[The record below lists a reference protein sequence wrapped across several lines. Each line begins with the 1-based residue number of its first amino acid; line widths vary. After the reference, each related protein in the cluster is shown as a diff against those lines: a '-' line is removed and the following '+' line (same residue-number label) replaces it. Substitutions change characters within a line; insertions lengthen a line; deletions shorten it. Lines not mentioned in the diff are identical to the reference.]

1 MGDMLTTGVSGLLA
15 FQQALDTTS
24 NNISNAST
32 PGYNRELVNFATQ
45 ESDVYGNGW
54 MGNGVQIADI
64 QRVFDQTVATQVR
77 SATSSYNQLN
87 TFATQAA
94 QIDDLLGSSSAG
106 ISTQLQN
113 FSNAVQDVADSPTS
127 TAARQALLSQ
137 ATTLTSSLQGFDSSL
152 QTLDTEANSSI
163 GSEATTITSL
173 AQSIAS
179 INQQIAAVTG
189 QSQQQPPNDLLDQ
202 RDQLITELS
211 SHINVTTSTQSD
223 GTENVYIGSG
233 QALVSGDK
241 AATLVAT
248 PNAYDPAESDVSL
261 QSDGGSVDV
270 TNNLT
275 GGTLGGI
282 LQFRSQM
289 IDPTRNALGQI
300 AVTVANAVNQ
310 QNNAGMDQN
319 GNLGGDVFAVGG
331 VGVDPSSAN
340 TGDATVTVTRSDPDA
355 ITTANYQLSYSSSGW
370 SMIRTDSGASVTLTP
385 TATAGTY
392 TADGMT
398 ISIGAGA
405 SAGDSYLIQ
414 PTTDAVQGMT
424 VLLTSP
430 SQIAAASAVIT
441 TPATSN
447 TGTGTISSGT
457 VIDPSS
463 YIAGSYTLGF
473 TNGGASWQVTDSS
486 GNPVAS
492 GTYTSGAD
500 IDFDGLQVQVT
511 GAPAVTD
518 TFAISPNSAGSS
530 DNSNS
535 NAMAG
540 LFDQLTLGGG
550 TQSIN
555 GTVQQLVT
563 NIGVQTDQAQT
574 GATAQQSVLTDAT
587 NTQQS
592 ESGVNLDEEAANL
605 VQYQQ
610 AYEAAAQV
618 IKTADNLFQSLIA
631 AVGGT
636 PLT

>member
-32 PGYNRELVNFATQ
+32 PGYSRELVNFGTQ
-45 ESDVYGNGW
+45 ASDVYGTGW
-54 MGNGVQIADI
+54 MGNGVQVQSI
-64 QRVFDQTVATQVR
+64 QRVFDETVAGQVR

-113 FSNAVQDVADSPTS
+113 FSNAVQNVADSPTS
-127 TAARQALLSQ
+127 TSARQALLSQ

-152 QTLDTEANSSI
+152 QTLDTEANASI

-173 AQSIAS
+173 AQSIAQ
-179 INQQIAAVTG
+179 INQQIAAVNG
-189 QSQQQPPNDLLDQ
+189 QSQQQPANDLLDQ
-202 RDQLITELS
+202 RDQLITQLS
-211 SHINVTTSTQSD
+211 SHINVTTSMQSD

-241 AATLVAT
+241 ASTLVAT
-248 PNAYDPAESDVSL
+248 PNTYDPAESDVSL
-261 QSDGGSVDV
+261 QSDGGSVDI

-289 IDPTRNALGQI
+289 IDPTRNSLGQI

-319 GNLGGDVFAVGG
+319 GNLGGNVFSVGG

-340 TGDATVTVTRSDPDA
+340 TGNATVSVTRSDPNA
-355 ITTANYQLSYSSSGW
+355 ITTGNYQLSDSSSGW
-370 SMIRTDSGASVTLTP
+370 SMIRTDTGASVALTP
-385 TATAGTY
+385 TGTAGTY

-398 ISIGAGA
+398 ITIGAGA
-405 SAGDSYLIQ
+405 NAGDSYLIQ

-430 SQIAAASAVIT
+430 SQIAAASPVIT
-441 TPATSN
+441 SPTAAN

-457 VIDPSS
+457 VTDPAT
-463 YIAGSYTLGF
+463 YVAGAYTLGF
-473 TNGGASWQVTDSS
+473 TNGGADWQVTDA
-486 GNPVAS
+486 GGTVAT
-492 GTYTSGAD
+492 GTYTSGAN
-500 IDFDGLQVQVT
+500 IDFNGIQVQVT
-511 GAPAVTD
+511 GAPATTD

-530 DNSNS
+530 DNSNA

-540 LFDQLTLGGG
+540 LFDQLTVAGG

-563 NIGVQTDQAQT
+563 TIGVQTNQAQT

-636 PLT
+636 PLS

>member
-32 PGYNRELVNFATQ
+32 PGYSRELVNFGTQ
-45 ESDVYGNGW
+45 DSDVYGNGW
-54 MGNGVQIADI
+54 MGNGVQVQSI
-64 QRVFDQTVATQVR
+64 QRVFDETVAGQVR

-94 QIDDLLGSSSAG
+94 QIDDLLGNSSAG

-113 FSNAVQDVADSPTS
+113 FSNAVQNVANSPTS
-127 TAARQALLSQ
+127 TSARQALLSQ

-152 QTLDTEANSSI
+152 QTLDTEANASI

-173 AQSIAS
+173 AQSIAQ
-179 INQQIAAVTG
+179 INQQIAAVNG
-189 QSQQQPPNDLLDQ
+189 QSQQQPANDLLDQ

-233 QALVSGDK
+233 QALVSGDT
-241 AATLVAT
+241 AAKLVAT
-248 PNAYDPAESDVSL
+248 PNTYDPSESDVSL
-261 QSDGGSVDV
+261 QSDGGSVDI

-289 IDPTRNALGQI
+289 IDPTRNSLGQI

-319 GNLGGDVFAVGG
+319 GNLGGNVFSVGG
-331 VGVDPSSAN
+331 VGVDPSTAN
-340 TGDATVTVTRSDPDA
+340 TGSATVTVTRSDPNA
-355 ITTANYQLSYSSSGW
+355 ITTANYQLSYGSSGW
-370 SMIRTDSGASVTLTP
+370 SMIRTDTGASVALTP
-385 TATAGTY
+385 TGTAGTY

-398 ISIGAGA
+398 ITIGAGA
-405 SAGDSYLIQ
+405 NAGDSYLIQ

-430 SQIAAASAVIT
+430 SQIAAASPVISS
-441 TPATSN
+441 PAAAN

-457 VIDPSS
+457 VTDPAT
-463 YIAGSYTLGF
+463 YVAGTYTLGF
-473 TNGGASWQVTDSS
+473 TNGGADWQVTDA
-486 GNPVAS
+486 GGTVAT
-492 GTYTSGAD
+492 GTYTSGAN
-500 IDFDGLQVQVT
+500 IDFNGIQVQVT
-511 GAPAVTD
+511 GAPAATD

-530 DNSNS
+530 DNSNA

-540 LFDQLTLGGG
+540 LFDQLTVGGG

-563 NIGVQTDQAQT
+563 TIGVQTNQAQT

-592 ESGVNLDEEAANL
+592 QSGVNLDEEAANL

-636 PLT
+636 PLS

>member
-1 MGDMLTTGVSGLLA
+1 MGDMLTNGVSGLLA

-32 PGYNRELVNFATQ
+32 AGYSRELVNLGTQ
-45 ESDVYGNGW
+45 DSNVYGNGW
-54 MGNGVQIADI
+54 MGNGVQVQSI
-64 QRVFDQTVATQVR
+64 QRVFDETVAGQVR

-113 FSNAVQDVADSPTS
+113 FSNAVQNVADSPTS
-127 TAARQALLSQ
+127 TSTRQALLSQ

-152 QTLDTEANSSI
+152 QTLDTEANASI

-173 AQSIAS
+173 AQSIAQ
-179 INQQIAAVTG
+179 INQQIAAVNG
-189 QSQQQPPNDLLDQ
+189 QSQQQPANDLLDQ
-202 RDQLITELS
+202 RDQLITQLS
-211 SHINVTTSTQSD
+211 SHINVTTSMQSD

-248 PNAYDPAESDVSL
+248 ANVYDPAESDVSL
-261 QSDGGSVDV
+261 KSHGGSVDV
-270 TNNLT
+270 TQNLS

-289 IDPTRNALGQI
+289 IDPTRNSLGQI

-319 GNLGGDVFAVGG
+319 GNLGGNVFSVGG

-340 TGDATVTVTRSDPDA
+340 TGNAPVTVTRSDPNA

-370 SMIRTDSGASVTLTP
+370 SMIRTDTGAAVPLTP
-385 TATAGTY
+385 TGAAGTY

-398 ISIGAGA
+398 ITIGNGA
-405 SAGDSYLIQ
+405 SVGDSYLIQ

-441 TPATSN
+441 SPATAN

-457 VIDPSS
+457 VTSPGT
-463 YIAGSYTLGF
+463 YVAGTYTLGF
-473 TNGGASWQVTDSS
+473 TNGSADWQVTDSS
-486 GNPVAS
+486 GNSVAT
-492 GTYTSGAD
+492 GIYTSGSN
-500 IDFDGLQVQVT
+500 IDFNGMQVQVT
-511 GAPAVTD
+511 GAPASTD
-518 TFAISPNSAGSS
+518 TFTISPNSAGSS
-530 DNSNS
+530 DNSNA

-563 NIGVQTDQAQT
+563 TIGVQTNQAQT

-592 ESGVNLDEEAANL
+592 QSGVNLDEEAANL

-618 IKTADNLFQSLIA
+618 IKTANNLFQSLIA

-636 PLT
+636 PLG

>member
-1 MGDMLTTGVSGLLA
+1 MGDMLITGVSGLLA

-24 NNISNAST
+24 NNISNSST
-32 PGYNRELVNFATQ
+32 PGYSREVVNLGSQ
-45 ESDVYGNGW
+45 DSDVYGNGW
-54 MGNGVQIADI
+54 MGNGVEVQNI
-64 QRVFDQTVATQVR
+64 QRVFDETVAGQVR

-94 QIDDLLGSSSAG
+94 QIDDLLGNSSAG

-113 FSNAVQDVADSPTS
+113 FSNAVQNLADAPTS
-127 TAARQALLSQ
+127 ASARQALLSQ

-152 QTLDTEANSSI
+152 QTLDTEANASI
-163 GSEATTITSL
+163 TSETTTISSL
-173 AQSIAS
+173 AQSIAQ

-211 SHINVTTSTQSD
+211 SHINVTTNLQSD

-233 QALVSGDK
+233 QALVSGAT
-241 AATLVAT
+241 AAKLVAT
-248 PNAYDPAESDVSL
+248 PNTYDPAESDVSL
-261 QSDGGSVDV
+261 QSTSGTVDI
-270 TNNLT
+270 TQSLS
-275 GGTLGGI
+275 GGTLGGT

-300 AVTVANAVNQ
+300 AITVASAVNA
-310 QNNAGMDQN
+310 QNSAGMDQN
-319 GNLGGDVFAVGG
+319 GNLGGNVFNVGS

-340 TGDATVTVTRSDPDA
+340 TGNASVTVTRSDPDA
-355 ITTANYQLSYSSSGW
+355 ITTADYQLSYGSSGW
-370 SMIRTDSGASVTLTP
+370 SMIRTDTGASVPL
-385 TATAGTY
+385 TATATPGTY

-398 ISIGAGA
+398 IAIGSGA
-405 SAGDSYLIQ
+405 SLGDSYLIQ
-414 PTTDAVQGMT
+414 PTADAVQGMS
-424 VLLTSP
+424 VALTDP

-441 TPATSN
+441 SAATTN
-447 TGTGTISSGT
+447 TGTGTIAAGT
-457 VIDPSS
+457 LSDPGA
-463 YIAGSYTLGF
+463 YVAGTYTLSF
-473 TNGGASWQVTDSS
+473 TNGGADWQVTDS
-486 GNPVAS
+486 GGPVAT
-492 GTYTSGAD
+492 GAYTSGGD
-500 IDFDGLQVQVT
+500 IDFNGVQVQVS
-511 GAPAVTD
+511 GAPAAGDQFT
-518 TFAISPNSAGSS
+518 ISPNSAGSS
-530 DNSNS
+530 DNSNA

-540 LFDQLTLGGG
+540 LFNQLNLAGGS
-550 TQSIN
+550 QSIN
-555 GTVQQLVT
+555 GTVQALVT

-574 GATAQQSVLTDAT
+574 GATAQQTVLTEAT

-592 ESGVNLDEEAANL
+592 QSGVNLDEEAANL

-618 IKTADNLFQSLIA
+618 IKTANDLFQSMIA

>member
-32 PGYNRELVNFATQ
+32 PGYNRELVNFVTQ
-45 ESDVYGNGW
+45 DSDVYGNGW
-54 MGNGVQIADI
+54 MGNGVQVASI
-64 QRVFDQTVATQVR
+64 QRVFDETVASQVR

-87 TFATQAA
+87 TFATDAA

-113 FSNAVQDVADSPTS
+113 FSNAVQNVADSPTS
-127 TAARQALLSQ
+127 TSARQALLSQ
-137 ATTLTSSLQGFDSSL
+137 ATTLTSSMQGFDSSL

-211 SHINVTTSTQSD
+211 SHINVTTSMQSD
-223 GTENVYIGSG
+223 GTENIYIGSG

-248 PNAYDPAESDVSL
+248 PNTYDPAESDVSL
-261 QSDGGSVDV
+261 QSDGGSVDI

-319 GNLGGDVFAVGG
+319 GNLGGNVFAVGG
-331 VGVDPSSAN
+331 VGVDPSTAN
-340 TGDATVTVTRSDPDA
+340 TGNATVTVTRSDPNA

-370 SMIRTDSGASVTLTP
+370 SMIRTDTGASVPLTP
-385 TATAGTY
+385 TGTAGTY

-398 ISIGAGA
+398 ITIGAGA
-405 SAGDSYLIQ
+405 NAGDSYLIQ
-414 PTTDAVQGMT
+414 PTTNAVQGMS

-441 TPATSN
+441 SPATAN
-447 TGTGTISSGT
+447 TGTGTISAGT
-457 VIDPSS
+457 VIDPGT
-463 YIAGSYTLGF
+463 YVAGTYTLGF
-473 TNGGASWQVTDSS
+473 TNGGADWQVTDA
-486 GNPVAS
+486 GGTVAT

-500 IDFDGLQVQVT
+500 IDFNGMQVQVT
-511 GAPAVTD
+511 GAPAATD

-530 DNSNS
+530 DNSNA

-574 GATAQQSVLTDAT
+574 GATAQQTVLTDAT

-592 ESGVNLDEEAANL
+592 QSGVNLDEEAANL

>member
-32 PGYNRELVNFATQ
+32 PGYNRELVNFVTQ
-45 ESDVYGNGW
+45 DSDVYGNGW
-54 MGNGVQIADI
+54 MGNGVQVASI
-64 QRVFDQTVATQVR
+64 QRVFDETVASQVR

-87 TFATQAA
+87 TFATDAA

-113 FSNAVQDVADSPTS
+113 FSNAVQNVADSPTS
-127 TAARQALLSQ
+127 TSARQALLSQ
-137 ATTLTSSLQGFDSSL
+137 ATTLTSSMQGFDSSL

-211 SHINVTTSTQSD
+211 SHINVTTSMQSD
-223 GTENVYIGSG
+223 GTENIYIGSG

-248 PNAYDPAESDVSL
+248 PNTYDPAESDVSL
-261 QSDGGSVDV
+261 QSDGGSVDI

-331 VGVDPSSAN
+331 VGVDPSTAN
-340 TGDATVTVTRSDPDA
+340 TGNATVTVTRSDPNA

-370 SMIRTDSGASVTLTP
+370 SMIRTDTGAAVALTP
-385 TATAGTY
+385 TGTAGTY

-398 ISIGAGA
+398 ITIGAGA
-405 SAGDSYLIQ
+405 NAGDSYLIQ
-414 PTTDAVQGMT
+414 PTTNAVQGMS

-441 TPATSN
+441 SPASTN
-447 TGTGTISSGT
+447 TGTGTISAGT
-457 VIDPSS
+457 VIDPGT
-463 YIAGSYTLGF
+463 YVAGTYTLGF
-473 TNGGASWQVTDSS
+473 TNGGADWQVTDA
-486 GNPVAS
+486 GGTVAT

-500 IDFDGLQVQVT
+500 IDFNGMQVQVT
-511 GAPAVTD
+511 GAPAATD

-530 DNSNS
+530 DNSNA

-574 GATAQQSVLTDAT
+574 GATAQQTVLTDAT

-592 ESGVNLDEEAANL
+592 QSGVNLDEEAANL